1 MKLTVANFRRGRFRL
16 ATVAGVLSAIFLC
29 SAKPMTAANSAQDQ
43 VSRDFQQT
51 VTLGAG
57 QSVRVEHKFGSIR
70 LHGEPGRDVKISA
83 TIRAQ
88 ASSHEEAESF
98 AQKVKIE
105 VQTTSEG
112 VRIKTIYPEEEKKWF
127 RLSKNSSWSV
137 SYDIGM
143 PADAP
148 IVVRNSF
155 GSVEVAGIHGVADVE
170 NGYGT
175 LTVRDTGAGRWNN
188 AFGSV
193 ELTGAGGN
201 VSVND
206 NNGSVQVAD
215 VRGTLEVRNRFGSIT
230 TRNIQGAVSI
240 TGGNGAVTLTDAASA
255 NVTTSFGSVDARN
268 IRGDLS
274 VHDNNGNVEISAIGG
289 AADITDSFG
298 NVTFSD
304 VHGRVDCRTNNGRVA
319 GRSATGSSVT
329 IRDSFGNIEL
339 EAISGALDAETSNGK
354 ISVHDARGNV
364 TLKSSFGAIEASN
377 IPKGI
382 RAVTGNGGIILTDI
396 GGDTYAKTSFGSVST
411 ERVNGNLTVE
421 NSNGSV
427 TARTVRGDASVKTS
441 FAGVT
446 MESIGGKITVDNQN
460 GGIAVTATRPTSG
473 CRDISLKTSFS
484 SIRVRIPDGL
494 GYNLTARTSF
504 GRISSELPVTST
516 GSIGGDSLNGAI
528 GSGGCQLQLTD
539 SNGSIEIAKA
549 P

>member
-1 MKLTVANFRRGRFRL
+1 MIRNSSISRRGPARFAAAL
-16 ATVAGVLSAIFLC
+16 LSVALLFT
-29 SAKPMTAANSAQDQ
+29 AKPARTANAGQEQ

-51 VTLGAG
+51 VTLGTG
-57 QSVRVEHKFGSIR
+57 QSVRVEHKFGGIR
-70 LHGEPGRDVKISA
+70 LHGESGRDVKISA

-98 AQKVKIE
+98 AQKIKIE
-105 VQTTSEG
+105 VQQTGEG
-112 VRIKTIYPEEEKKWF
+112 VRIKTIYPEDEKKWF
-127 RLSKNSSWSV
+127 HFSKHSSWSV

-148 IVVRNSF
+148 ITVRNSF
-155 GSVEVAGIHGVADVE
+155 GSVEVGGVHGAADVE

-175 LTVRDTGAGRWNN
+175 LTVRDAGAGRWNN
-188 AFGSV
+188 AFGSI

-201 VSVND
+201 VSVSD
-206 NNGSVQVAD
+206 NNGSVQVSD
-215 VRGTLEVRNRFGSIT
+215 VKGTLEVRNRFGGIT
-230 TRNIQGAVSI
+230 TRNIQGAATI
-240 TGGNGAVTLTDAASA
+240 TGGNGTVSLTDAASA
-255 NVTTSFGSVDARN
+255 NITTSFGNVEARN

-274 VHDNNGNVEISAIGG
+274 VRDNNGNVEISGIGG
-289 AADITDSFG
+289 AADVTSSFG
-298 NVTFSD
+298 NVTFAD
-304 VHGRVDCRTNNGRVA
+304 VHGHVNCATNNGRVK
-319 GRSATGSSVT
+319 GSSVTGGSVT

-339 EAISGALDAETSNGK
+339 DAISGALDAETSNGK
-354 ISVHDARGNV
+354 IFVRDARGSV

-377 IPKGI
+377 IPRGI
-382 RAVTGNGGIILTDI
+382 RATTGNGAITLTDI
-396 GGDTYAKTSFGSVST
+396 GGETFAKTSFGGVSID
-411 ERVNGNLTVE
+411 RISGNLTVE

-427 TARTVRGDASVKTS
+427 TARSVKGDASVKTS

-446 MESIGGKITVDNQN
+446 LESIGGRITVDNQN
-460 GGIAVTATRPTSG
+460 GAISVMAMRPASG

-484 SIRVRIPDGL
+484 SIRVRVPEGL
-494 GYNLTARTSF
+494 GYNLTAKTSF

-516 GSIGGDSLNGAI
+516 GSIGGDSLNGTI